1 MRLTKYVGPLKF
13 DGPSIYED
21 GNLNFDVIILFFG
34 LGAFAGLAR
43 ADLRLPT
50 GLFES
55 LSLYLLLALGLKGGV
70 ELARFPLGDVML
82 QAIPVVSLG
91 FLLPLL
97 CYPVLRRL
105 GRLPAADSA
114 SIAAHYGSVSVATF
128 AVGIAHLDSL
138 GISYE
143 TYLPVFVVLLE
154 MPAIGVGIWLARR
167 AGVGRKGGASLAH
180 EVFLNKGILLMGGG
194 LLIGAVAGPSGAE
207 PIAPVFVD
215 LFKGVLALFLV
226 EMGFIAASRLKDLRE
241 LGVFLLAFGTLMPL
255 VGAALGALAGTLA
268 GLSSGG
274 VMVVATLGAS
284 ASYIAVPAAMRM
296 AIPEARHHLSIT
308 LSLAI
313 TFPFNVLVGIPLYTN
328 LLVR

>member
-1 MRLTKYVGPLKF
+1 M
-13 DGPSIYED
+13 
-21 GNLNFDVIILFFG
+21 NLDVIILFFG

-70 ELARFPLGDVML
+70 ELARFPLGEVLL

-91 FLLPLL
+91 VLIPLL
-97 CYPVLRRL
+97 CYPVLRSL

-114 SIAAHYGSVSVATF
+114 SISAHYGSVSVATF

-143 TYLPVFVVLLE
+143 AYLPVFVVLLE
-154 MPAIGVGIWLARR
+154 MPAIGIGIWLARR
-167 AGVGRKGGASLAH
+167 AGVGREGGASLAH

-194 LLIGAVAGPSGAE
+194 LLIGAVAGPSGVE
-207 PIAPVFVD
+207 PIAPLFVD

-226 EMGFIAASRLKDLRE
+226 EMGFVAASHLKDLRK
-241 LGVFLLAFGTLMPL
+241 LGVFLLAFGTIMPL
-255 VGAALGALAGTLA
+255 VGAALGALAGTIA
-268 GLSSGG
+268 GLSAGG
-274 VMVVATLGAS
+274 VAMVATLGAS

-313 TFPFNVLVGIPLYTN
+313 TFPFNVLVGIPLYTS
-328 LLVR
+328 LIAR

>member
-1 MRLTKYVGPLKF
+1 M
-13 DGPSIYED
+13 EN
-21 GNLNFDVIILFFG
+21 NLNIDVIILFFA
-34 LGAFAGLAR
+34 LGAFSALVR
-43 ADLRLPT
+43 SDLRLPT
-50 GLFES
+50 GLYEA

-70 ELARFPLGDVML
+70 ELARFPVADVML
-82 QAIPVVSLG
+82 QALPIVTIGL
-91 FLLPLL
+91 LLPLL
-97 CYPVLRRL
+97 CYPILRKF
-105 GRLPAADSA
+105 GRLPVADSA

-143 TYLPVFVVLLE
+143 AYLPVFVVLLE

-167 AGVGRKGGASLAH
+167 AGIGRSGLGSLAH

-194 LLIGAVAGPSGAE
+194 LLIGAVAGPSGIE

-226 EMGFIAASRLKDLRE
+226 EMGIVAASRLKDLRE

-255 VGAALGALAGTLA
+255 VGAVLGALSGTVA
-268 GLSSGG
+268 GLSPGG
-274 VMVVATLGAS
+274 VTMIAVLGGS

-296 AIPEARHHLSIT
+296 AIPEAKPHLSIT
-308 LSLAI
+308 LALAI
-313 TFPFNVLVGIPLYTN
+313 TFPFNVLVGIPIYTT
-328 LLVR
+328 LIVRGAGA

>member
-1 MRLTKYVGPLKF
+1 MN
-13 DGPSIYED
+13 I
-21 GNLNFDVIILFFG
+21 DVIILFFA
-34 LGAFAGLAR
+34 LGAFSALVR
-43 ADLRLPT
+43 SDLRLPT
-50 GLFES
+50 GLYEA

-70 ELARFPLGDVML
+70 ELARFPVADVML
-82 QAIPVVSLG
+82 QALPIVTIGL
-91 FLLPLL
+91 LLPLL
-97 CYPVLRRL
+97 CYPILRKF
-105 GRLPAADSA
+105 GRLPVADSA

-143 TYLPVFVVLLE
+143 AYLPVFVVLLE

-167 AGVGRKGGASLAH
+167 AGIGRSGLGSLAH

-194 LLIGAVAGPSGAE
+194 LLIGAVAGPSGIE

-226 EMGFIAASRLKDLRE
+226 EMGIVAASRLKDLRE

-255 VGAALGALAGTLA
+255 VGAVLGALSGTVA
-268 GLSSGG
+268 GLSPGG
-274 VMVVATLGAS
+274 VTMIAVLGGS

-296 AIPEARHHLSIT
+296 AIPEAKPHLSIT
-308 LSLAI
+308 LALAI
-313 TFPFNVLVGIPLYTN
+313 TFPFNVLVGIPIYTT
-328 LLVR
+328 LIVRGAGA